1 MESTD
6 RKLRFAG
13 DVSIDFVKITTP
25 SGLFYDVTPQMMGLQ
40 IFEDLFAPFMTGS
53 IIIRDS
59 VDLLNAFPFT
69 GQEYLEMRVS
79 TPENKSGHIEGK
91 FYIYK
96 MSNRE
101 IVGDKSIVYELH
113 FITQEA
119 IADLNKTVSRAFD
132 GKVSEL
138 AQNIMEDLDVGLQIT
153 KKINIEETKN
163 KIKYISNFWSP
174 VRNLK
179 YLCDHALNQNDNPNY
194 VFFENRAGFN
204 FVSLDTLYANTDF
217 VEHFVKDNFV
227 RTEIGDMDYRNNDE
241 DYRRIRTLTIPVVY
255 DYMDSLQT
263 GMIGSK
269 QYSFDI
275 VSKNVDIKEYD
286 MFGAFPEHN
295 ALNVN
300 PLFSRKTIFRPN
312 AFIINRQRHWDN
324 FTDKGDSSN
333 SKFLQKRISLLKAA
347 DASKIQIVVPGRT
360 QYTVGQKVLVEL
372 YKMETVDDQ
381 NKDDILDK
389 YLSGAYVIG
398 AINHFIDRDKHECTM
413 ELFKDSLLIELD
425 GKK

>member
-1 MESTD
+1 MELAP
-6 RKLRFAG
+6 RQLRFAG
-13 DVSIDFVKITTP
+13 DVSVDVVKIINP
-25 SGLFYDVTPQMMGLQ
+25 SGLFYDVTPQMMGIQ
-40 IFEDLFAPFMTGS
+40 IFEDLFAPFITGS
-53 IIIRDS
+53 LLIRDS
-59 VDLLNAFPFT
+59 VDLLNSFPFT
-69 GQEYLEMRVS
+69 GQEYLELKIT
-79 TPENKSGHIEGK
+79 TPQNKEGHIEGK

-96 MSNRE
+96 MANRE
-101 IVGDKSIVYELH
+101 IVGDKVVVYELH

-132 GKVSEL
+132 GKVSDL
-138 AQNIMEDLDVGLQIT
+138 AKKIIEDKDVGLQIT
-153 KKINIEETKN
+153 RKINIEETKN

-179 YLCDHALNQNDNPNY
+179 YLCDHALNKNDNPNY

-204 FVSLDTLYANTDF
+204 FVSLDSLYANKDF

-227 RTEIGDMDYRNNDE
+227 RTTIGDMDYRNNDQ
-241 DYRRIRTLTIPVVY
+241 DYRRIRGLSVPVVY
-255 DYMDSLQT
+255 DYMNSLQT

-275 VSKNVDIKEYD
+275 VSKNVDIKEFS
-286 MFGAFPEHN
+286 MFSAFDEHN
-295 ALNVN
+295 ALNLN
-300 PLFSRKTIFRPN
+300 PLFSKKTIFRPN

-347 DASKIQIVVPGRT
+347 DASKIEIVVPGRT

-372 YKMETVDDQ
+372 YKTSTVDDE
-381 NKDDILDK
+381 NKDDTLDT

-398 AINHFIDRDKHECTM
+398 AINHLIDRDKHECTM
-413 ELFKDSLLIELD
+413 ELFKDSLLIDLD
-425 GKK
+425 RIK

>member
-1 MESTD
+1 MQSTE

-13 DVSIDFVKITTP
+13 DVSVDVVTITTP
-25 SGLFYDVTPQMMGLQ
+25 SGLFYDVTPQMMGVQ
-40 IFEDLFAPFMTGS
+40 IFEDLFAPFITGS

-69 GQEYLEMRVS
+69 GQEYLELKIS
-79 TPENKSGHIEGK
+79 TPQTKSGSIEGK

-101 IVGDKSIVYELH
+101 VVGDKVVVYELH

-119 IADLNKTVSRAFD
+119 IADLNKTVSRSFD
-132 GKVSEL
+132 GKVSDL
-138 AQNIMEDLDVGLQIT
+138 AKNIIQDKDVGLQIVR
-153 KKINIEETKN
+153 KINIEETKN

-179 YLCDHALNQNDNPNY
+179 YLCDHALNKNDNPNY

-204 FVSLDTLYANTDF
+204 FVSLDALYANTDF
-217 VEHFVKDNFV
+217 VEHFIKDNFV
-227 RTEIGDMDYRNNDE
+227 RTTIGDMDYRNNDE
-241 DYRRIRTLTIPVVY
+241 DYRRIRSISIPVVY
-255 DYMDSLQT
+255 DYMNSLQT

-275 VSKNVDIKEYD
+275 ISKNVDIREYD
-286 MFGAFPEHN
+286 MFTSFADHN
-295 ALNVN
+295 ALNLN
-300 PLFSRKTIFRPN
+300 PLFSKNTIFRPN
-312 AFIINRQRHWDN
+312 AFLINRQRHWDN

-347 DASKIQIVVPGRT
+347 DSSKIQIVVPGRT

-372 YKMETVDDQ
+372 YKTATVDAQ
-381 NKDDILDK
+381 NKEDALDR
-389 YLSGAYVIG
+389 YLSGAYIIG
-398 AINHFIDRDKHECTM
+398 AINHLIDRDKHECTM
-413 ELFKDSLLIELD
+413 ELFKDSLLIDLD
-425 GKK
+425 GKN

>member
-1 MESTD
+1 MELAP
-6 RKLRFAG
+6 RQLRFAG
-13 DVSIDFVKITTP
+13 DVSVDVVKIINP
-25 SGLFYDVTPQMMGLQ
+25 SGLFYDVTPQMMGIQ
-40 IFEDLFAPFMTGS
+40 IFEDLFAPFITGS
-53 IIIRDS
+53 LLIRDS
-59 VDLLNAFPFT
+59 VDLLNSFPFT
-69 GQEYLEMRVS
+69 GQEYLELKIT
-79 TPENKSGHIEGK
+79 TPQNKEGHIEGK

-96 MSNRE
+96 MANRE
-101 IVGDKSIVYELH
+101 LVGDKVVVYELH

-132 GKVSEL
+132 GKVSDL
-138 AQNIMEDLDVGLQIT
+138 AKKIIEDKDVGLQIT
-153 KKINIEETKN
+153 RKINIEETKN

-179 YLCDHALNQNDNPNY
+179 YLCDHALNKNDNPNY

-204 FVSLDTLYANTDF
+204 FVSLDSLYANKDF

-227 RTEIGDMDYRNNDE
+227 RTTIGDMDYRNNDQ
-241 DYRRIRTLTIPVVY
+241 DYRRIRGLSVPVVY
-255 DYMDSLQT
+255 DYMNSLQT

-275 VSKNVDIKEYD
+275 VSKNVDIKEFS
-286 MFGAFPEHN
+286 MFSAFDEHN
-295 ALNVN
+295 ALNLN
-300 PLFSRKTIFRPN
+300 PLFSKKTIFRPN

-347 DASKIQIVVPGRT
+347 DASKIEIVVPGRT

-372 YKMETVDDQ
+372 YKTSTVDDE
-381 NKDDILDK
+381 NKDDTLDT

-398 AINHFIDRDKHECTM
+398 AINHLIDRDKHECTM
-413 ELFKDSLLIELD
+413 ELFKDSLLIDLD
-425 GKK
+425 RIK

>member
-6 RKLRFAG
+6 KKLRFAG
-13 DVSIDFVKITTP
+13 DVSVDIVKITTP
-25 SGLFYDVTPQMMGLQ
+25 NGLFYDVTPQMMGIQ
-40 IFEDLFAPFMTGS
+40 IFEDLFAPFITGS

-69 GQEYLEMRVS
+69 GQEYLELKIS
-79 TPENKSGHIEGK
+79 TPENKAGSIEGK

-101 IVGDKSIVYELH
+101 VVGDKSIVYELH

-119 IADLNKTVSRAFD
+119 IADLNKSVSRAFD
-132 GKVSEL
+132 GKVSDI
-138 AQNIMEDLDVGLQIT
+138 AKKIMEDKDIGLQIT

-163 KIKYISNFWSP
+163 SIKYISNFWSP

-179 YLCDHALNQNDNPNY
+179 YLCDHAMNKNEAPNFI
-194 VFFENRAGFN
+194 FFENRAGFN

-217 VEHFVKDNFV
+217 IEHFVKDNFV
-227 RTEIGDMDYRNNDE
+227 RTEIGDRDYRNNTE
-241 DYRRIRTLTIPVVY
+241 DYRRIRTLNIPVVY
-255 DYMDSLQT
+255 DYMNSLQT

-275 VSKNVDIKEYD
+275 ISKTVDVNEYD
-286 MFGAFPEHN
+286 MFNAFPEHN
-295 ALNVN
+295 ALNKN
-300 PLFSRKTIFRPN
+300 PLFSDKTIFRSN
-312 AFIINRQRHWDN
+312 AVIISRQRHWDN
-324 FTDKGDSSN
+324 FNDKGDSSN

-347 DASKIQIVVPGRT
+347 DSSKIQIVVPGRT

-372 YKMETVDDQ
+372 YKTETFDEKTKED
-381 NKDDILDK
+381 NLDK
-389 YLSGAYVIG
+389 YLSGAYIIG

-413 ELFKDSLLIELD
+413 ELFKDSLLIDLD
-425 GKK
+425 GK

>member
-13 DVSIDFVKITTP
+13 DVSVDIVKITTP
-25 SGLFYDVTPQMMGLQ
+25 NGLFYDVTPQMMGLQ
-40 IFEDLFAPFMTGS
+40 IFEDLFAPFITGS

-69 GQEYLEMRVS
+69 GQEYLEMRIS
-79 TPENKSGHIEGK
+79 TPENKAGHIEGK

-119 IADLNKTVSRAFD
+119 IADLNKNISRAFD
-132 GKVSEL
+132 GKVSDL
-138 AQNIMEDLDVGLQIT
+138 AKTLMEDKDVGLQIT

-204 FVSLDTLYANTDF
+204 FVSLDTLYTNNDF

-241 DYRRIRTLTIPVVY
+241 DYRRIRTLTVPVVY

-275 VSKNVDIKEYD
+275 ISKNVDIKDYD
-286 MFGAFPEHN
+286 MFNAFQEHN
-295 ALNVN
+295 ALNMN
-300 PLFSRKTIFRPN
+300 PLFSKKTIFRTN
-312 AFIINRQRHWDN
+312 SFIINRQRHWDN

-333 SKFLQKRISLLKAA
+333 SKFLQKRISLMKAA
-347 DASKIQIVVPGRT
+347 DSSKIQIVVPGRT

-372 YKMETVDDQ
+372 YKTETVDDE
-381 NKDDILDK
+381 NKEDTLDK

-413 ELFKDSLLIELD
+413 ELFKDSLLIDLD
-425 GKK
+425 GTK

>member
-6 RKLRFAG
+6 RKLRYAG
-13 DVSIDFVKITTP
+13 DVSVDFIKITTP
-25 SGLFYDVTPQMMGLQ
+25 NGLFYDVTPQMMGLQ
-40 IFEDLFAPFMTGS
+40 IFEDLFAPFITGS
-53 IIIRDS
+53 IVIRDS

-69 GQEYLEMRVS
+69 GQEYLELRLS
-79 TPENKSGHIEGK
+79 TPENKAGHIEGK

-101 IVGDKSIVYELH
+101 IIGDKSVVYELH

-119 IADLNKTVSRAFD
+119 IADMNKTISRAFD
-132 GKVSEL
+132 DKVSEIAKKL
-138 AQNIMEDLDVGLQIT
+138 MEDKDVGLQIT

-163 KIKYISNFWSP
+163 TIKYISNFWSP
-174 VRNLK
+174 VRNIK
-179 YLCDHALNQNDNPNY
+179 YLCDHALNKNNTPNY

-204 FVSLDTLYANTDF
+204 FVSLDTLYSNTDF

-241 DYRRIRTLTIPVVY
+241 DYRRIRTLNIPAVY
-255 DYMDSLQT
+255 DYMDNLQT

-275 VSKNVDIKEYD
+275 ISKNVDITEYD
-286 MFGAFPEHN
+286 MFSAFPEHN
-295 ALNVN
+295 ALNKN
-300 PLFSRKTIFRPN
+300 PLFSKKTIFRTS

-360 QYTVGQKVLVEL
+360 QYTVGQKVLLEL
-372 YKMETVDDQ
+372 NKMETVDDE
-381 NKDDILDK
+381 NKTDTLDK
-389 YLSGAYVIG
+389 YLSGAYIIG

-413 ELFKDSLLIELD
+413 ELFKDSLLLDLD
-425 GKK
+425 GTS